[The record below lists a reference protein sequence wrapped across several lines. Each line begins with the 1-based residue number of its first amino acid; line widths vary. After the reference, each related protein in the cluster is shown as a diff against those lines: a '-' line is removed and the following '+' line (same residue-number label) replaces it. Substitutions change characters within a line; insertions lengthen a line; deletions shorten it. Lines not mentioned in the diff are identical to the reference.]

1 MKYLKYLRLF
11 LGVINCITLGRLIEK
26 DAPFPILLIGLFLV
40 IFFLGYFLYENER
53 DFKDR
58 NVQNENNE
66 FQRDNI
72 I

>member
-1 MKYLKYLRLF
+1 MKYLRL
-11 LGVINCITLGRLIEK
+11 LLAVVNCVTLGRLIEQS
-26 DAPFPILLIGLFLV
+26 APIPVILIVSFLV
-40 IFFLGYFLYENER
+40 IFFLVSFVYENER
-53 DFKDR
+53 DFKNR